1 MRLLYLRVLLNALVL
16 RIKCFLIW
24 PKYCHLAFSHTM
36 APLPPLRSISLTRP
50 IQPPR
55 KIIKDDAD
63 VETWKHTTGY
73 KDYSLFVSRLNN
85 AVIERDIP
93 SVELEERSIVSV
105 T

>member
-1 MRLLYLRVLLNALVL
+1 MRLLYLRLLLNAPV
-16 RIKCFLIW
+16 CESNAFLFGPNIV
-24 PKYCHLAFSHTM
+24 FSHTM
-36 APLPPLRSISLTRP
+36 ASLPPLRSISLTRP

-73 KDYSLFVSRLNN
+73 KDYSLFISRLNN
-85 AVIERDIP
+85 AVLERDIP
-93 SVELEERSIVSV
+93 SIELEERSIVSV

>member
-1 MRLLYLRVLLNALVL
+1 
-16 RIKCFLIW
+16 
-24 PKYCHLAFSHTM
+24 M

-63 VETWKHTTGY
+63 VEAWKHTTGY
-73 KDYSLFVSRLNN
+73 KDFSLFISRLNS

-93 SVELEERSIVSV
+93 SVDQEERSIVSV
-105 T
+105 I